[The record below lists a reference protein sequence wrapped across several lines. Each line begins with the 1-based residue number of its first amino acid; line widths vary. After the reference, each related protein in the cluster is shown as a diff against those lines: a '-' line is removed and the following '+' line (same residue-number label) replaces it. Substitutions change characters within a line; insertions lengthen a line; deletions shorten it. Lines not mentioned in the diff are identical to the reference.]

1 MDLDNEYFEWVYL
14 TSILKALQFKINQ
27 KRRRPLTSRSYL
39 MNDVKKLRN
48 LIRAKMWQKSK
59 DMRVQVEL
67 CT

>member
-48 LIRAKMWQKSK
+48 LIRAKMWQKKQRFESSG
-59 DMRVQVEL
+59 
-67 CT
+67 

>member
-39 MNDVKKLRN
+39 MSDVKKLRN
-48 LIRAKMWQKSK
+48 LIRAKMWQKKQRYESSG
-59 DMRVQVEL
+59 
-67 CT
+67 

>member
-48 LIRAKMWQKSK
+48 LIRAKMWQKKQRYESSG
-59 DMRVQVEL
+59 
-67 CT
+67 

>member
-48 LIRAKMWQKSK
+48 LVRAKMWQKKQRYESSG
-59 DMRVQVEL
+59 
-67 CT
+67 

>member
-14 TSILKALQFKINQ
+14 TSILKALQSKINQ

-48 LIRAKMWQKSK
+48 LIRAKMWQKKQRYESSG
-59 DMRVQVEL
+59 
-67 CT
+67 

>member
-1 MDLDNEYFEWVYL
+1 MDLGNEYFEWVYL

-48 LIRAKMWQKSK
+48 LIRAKMWQKKQRYESSG
-59 DMRVQVEL
+59 
-67 CT
+67 

>member
-48 LIRAKMWQKSK
+48 LIRAKMWQK
-59 DMRVQVEL
+59 
-67 CT
+67 